1 MPNTLSPPFTI
12 SAFKSY
18 LMKSSL
24 EPSKLID
31 ELYQVIR
38 HSSMDALG
46 KSDPLIQAKAFNQ
59 CGVAFHQLNQ
69 LPQALICFQEAVS
82 LLPEFSYY
90 TNLGLCALDLHQFK
104 LGIHILE
111 IAYQL
116 EPQKENAANNL
127 LSAYLTVG
135 LLQKGLNFAKA
146 LLQPNH
152 EPPIEFTGLIHHNY
166 GQILSKLGLGK
177 EATQALDEAY
187 RLGQTSIKTEH
198 NRLYQYL
205 YHELDPNVTAS
216 AHLQWG
222 NQYLSKLNHLHV
234 NQSDVSHPNK
244 QIIIAFISPDFRRHS
259 VAYFFNAFDF
269 PSTLWANFKVICY
282 YTHHQHDDFTD
293 QIKSKVHDFKQANH
307 WSDDE
312 FIDQIQKDQ
321 VEILIDL
328 AGHTSGNRLSVFA
341 QKPAPI
347 QITWLGY
354 PSTTGLSTMDY
365 RIVDQ
370 YTDPIGT
377 SECFHAEKLLRLP
390 SPFLCYC
397 PPREEIPVISTRSR
411 NQNLFYFGSFN
422 NPAKLSE
429 ITISIWSS
437 ILLACP
443 HARLILKGSG
453 FEEED
458 VQKIQLARFAT
469 YHVDPHQIIFLGRTS
484 SNQEHF
490 LCYQQIDLA
499 LDTFPYCGTT
509 TTCEALW
516 MGVPVLTLVGD
527 SHVSRVGY
535 SLLKA
540 VHLDEFIAF
549 DVDQYVQKAIQWAS
563 LENQTI
569 LTALKSI
576 LRDELLKSNLCNRD
590 RFNLHFRDLLS
601 ALVSSSI

>member
-1 MPNTLSPPFTI
+1 M
-12 SAFKSY
+12 
-18 LMKSSL
+18 
-24 EPSKLID
+24 
-31 ELYQVIR
+31 
-38 HSSMDALG
+38 
-46 KSDPLIQAKAFNQ
+46 
-59 CGVAFHQLNQ
+59 
-69 LPQALICFQEAVS
+69 
-82 LLPEFSYY
+82 
-90 TNLGLCALDLHQFK
+90 
-104 LGIHILE
+104 
-111 IAYQL
+111 
-116 EPQKENAANNL
+116 
-127 LSAYLTVG
+127 
-135 LLQKGLNFAKA
+135 
-146 LLQPNH
+146 
-152 EPPIEFTGLIHHNY
+152 
-166 GQILSKLGLGK
+166 
-177 EATQALDEAY
+177 
-187 RLGQTSIKTEH
+187 
-198 NRLYQYL
+198 
-205 YHELDPNVTAS
+205 
-216 AHLQWG
+216 
-222 NQYLSKLNHLHV
+222 
-234 NQSDVSHPNK
+234 
-244 QIIIAFISPDFRRHS
+244 
-259 VAYFFNAFDF
+259 
-269 PSTLWANFKVICY
+269 ICY
-282 YTHHQHDDFTD
+282 YTHHQQDDFTD
-293 QIKSKVHDFKQANH
+293 LIKSQVHDFKQANH

-312 FIDQIQKDQ
+312 FVDQIRKDQ

-341 QKPAPI
+341 KKPAPI

-354 PSTTGLSTMDY
+354 PSTTGLSIMDY

-397 PPREEIPVISTRSR
+397 PPREEIPAISTHSR
-411 NQNLFYFGSFN
+411 NQKLFYFGSFN

-443 HARLILKGSG
+443 HARLILKGNG
-453 FEEED
+453 FEEDD

-469 YHVDPHQIIFLGRTS
+469 YHIAPHQIIFLGRTS

-535 SLLKA
+535 SLLES

-549 DVDQYVQKAIQWAS
+549 DIDQYVQKAIQWAS
-563 LENQTI
+563 LENQSI
-569 LTALKSI
+569 LMELKAI